1 MSSNILK
8 QFRNI
13 SLVLATSILIG
24 CGGGGGGGS
33 AAPSSNSD
41 SSSPSTDTPPTDTPP
56 TGIDTSVGGNTV
68 DGPLF
73 GSTVQVYNITDT
85 SFASPL
91 GSTTTSDGTD
101 GNGIGSYSLNVTNIP
116 DNFIV
121 RVSGG
126 TDAGDDGLANTPD
139 DTANTTVFTSV
150 VSKVK
155 ADKAHV
161 SSATSLLLEQIK
173 DDNATTTA
181 QKIAN
186 AKASLK
192 VTFGLAD
199 GVDLTELDP
208 KSDIVASKAA
218 SFIAGVIKSMPGS
231 DNTKALQSAA
241 KVFKENNKTV
251 ATIKTESF
259 SVSNDLNLSEI
270 ADEMELSVDDK
281 TKITKFES
289 TLKTILETKVQ
300 ATNPVDTVK
309 EDNTSTTASS
319 NVIALDR
326 VIKAM
331 EENDANDMEPE
342 TLEKIYNSTKQVL
355 KDVLDSNGSALDTK
369 NLDVVL
375 DVVENNL
382 DTNLTA
388 LTSNVVDIAETTK
401 KIYNDSSSDANLK
414 KVVES
419 MYENIDLNNSN
430 AVDAVS
436 NLLDNENSL
445 SNLKDQIDTFK
456 EDDNSDTILDT
467 FGETLVSKANNEGN
481 ITAGDVNNTKTQLSD
496 NDVGTALAFVKTKV
510 DGNTTEHKLGL
521 WLQKAIAI
529 NIESNTSIGT
539 GVVEDFYNNTIID
552 NPNVDGNLTQ
562 KLSLRSAIFN
572 TDLNDTVDKSS
583 FDDNVTALQGQIDG
597 FVNTANAQV
606 GTGDIKSLDLV
617 TSLAC
622 VEKRIISGTS
632 IDQTCAVYNRI
643 IKKSIVL
650 APTLFEPMTLLGID
664 SSSIPDVDLN
674 TTLNY

>member
-13 SLVLATSILIG
+13 SLVVATSILIG

-41 SSSPSTDTPPTDTPP
+41 SSSPSTDTPPTDT
-56 TGIDTSVGGNTV
+56 DTSVGGNTV

-139 DTANTTVFTSV
+139 DTPNTTVFTSV

-173 DDNATTTA
+173 DDNATTTEE
-181 QKIAN
+181 KIAN

-251 ATIKTESF
+251 ATISSASF

-326 VIKAM
+326 VIKAI

-388 LTSNVVDIAETTK
+388 LTSKVVDIAETTK

-622 VEKRIISGTS
+622 VEKRIIAGTS

-650 APTLFEPMTLLGID
+650 APTLFEPMTLLGIG

>member
-41 SSSPSTDTPPTDTPP
+41 SSSSPTDTPPTDTPS

-139 DTANTTVFTSV
+139 DTPNTTVFTSV

-173 DDNATTTA
+173 DDNATTTEE
-181 QKIAN
+181 KIAN

-251 ATIKTESF
+251 ATISSASF

-326 VIKAM
+326 VIKAI

-388 LTSNVVDIAETTK
+388 LTSKVVDIAETTK

-481 ITAGDVNNTKTQLSD
+481 ITAGDVNNTKTQLNSLSTVFEFIQGKID
-496 NDVGTALAFVKTKV
+496 DTNQTIQKVGQ
-510 DGNTTEHKLGL
+510 D
-521 WLQKAIAI
+521 LQKTVAI
-529 NIESNTSIGT
+529 NLEKNITVDYTAVSDLYDVIVANSNL
-539 GVVEDFYNNTIID
+539 
-552 NPNVDGNLTQ
+552 DGNLTQ
-562 KLSLRSAIFN
+562 TLALEGTIYNSEVN
-572 TDLNDTVDKSS
+572 SS
-583 FDDNVTALQGQIDG
+583 FVTTNFDANVTTLLGQINS
-597 FVNTANAQV
+597 FVGTANAQV
-606 GTGDIKSLDLV
+606 GIGDIKSLDLV

>member
-41 SSSPSTDTPPTDTPP
+41 SSSSPTDTPP

-139 DTANTTVFTSV
+139 DTPNTTVFTSV

-173 DDNATTTA
+173 DDNATTTEE
-181 QKIAN
+181 KIAN

-251 ATIKTESF
+251 ATISSASF

-326 VIKAM
+326 VIKAI

-388 LTSNVVDIAETTK
+388 LTSKVVDIAETTK
-401 KIYNDSSSDANLK
+401 KIYNDSSSDDNLK

-622 VEKRIISGTS
+622 VEKRIIAGTS

>member
-326 VIKAM
+326 VIKAI

-481 ITAGDVNNTKTQLSD
+481 ITAGDVNNTKTQLNSLSTVFEFIQGKID
-496 NDVGTALAFVKTKV
+496 DTNQTIQKVGQ
-510 DGNTTEHKLGL
+510 D
-521 WLQKAIAI
+521 LQKTVAI
-529 NIESNTSIGT
+529 NLEKNITVDYTAVSDLYDVIVANSNL
-539 GVVEDFYNNTIID
+539 
-552 NPNVDGNLTQ
+552 DGNLTQ
-562 KLSLRSAIFN
+562 TLALEGTIYNSEVN
-572 TDLNDTVDKSS
+572 SS
-583 FDDNVTALQGQIDG
+583 FVTTNFDANVTTLLGQINS
-597 FVNTANAQV
+597 FVGTANAQV